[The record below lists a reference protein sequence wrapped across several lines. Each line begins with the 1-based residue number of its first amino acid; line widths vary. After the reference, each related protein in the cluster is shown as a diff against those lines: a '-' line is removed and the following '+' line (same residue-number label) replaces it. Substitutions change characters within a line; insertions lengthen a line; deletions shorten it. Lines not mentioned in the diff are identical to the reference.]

1 VTVPASIQRLLDNHN
16 VSYTLADMPHTM
28 PLAPINH
35 ITNLREAGAARSVV
49 LENDSGSQLLAITP
63 SDALLDLN
71 RVEQVMSSSYNAV
84 TGEKLQALFDKHGV
98 QALPAL
104 PQLDNLPT
112 LVDKRL
118 LENDVVYLDAG
129 IDEQYL
135 QLSQADF
142 QQLVGNTVVSDIS
155 TPLAALEAPVEPEC
169 DETQILASVSQF
181 TELRVK
187 QRLEETLEMP
197 PLPSTAQ
204 RIIQLRV
211 DPNADIGDLATIVEV
226 DPSLA
231 AQVVSWAASPYYSAP
246 GTIKSIHDAIVR
258 VLGFDMVLNL
268 ALGLALGKTLEMPK
282 KGPYGVIPY
291 WQQSVYVAATVEALV
306 TIMPRDSRP
315 SFGTAYLAGLLNNF
329 GYLIL
334 AEVFPPHFE
343 KINRHIEANPHV
355 SPHGI
360 DRHLVGIN
368 RDQLSGWLMEFWNM
382 PESICNALRHQNDP
396 TYDGEDSEYSL
407 LIYLANNLLRQHDVI
422 TGASLQPIPDTVYKQ
437 LNIDPEQAK
446 EVVANI
452 LESNEELKAIAQELE
467 G

>member
-1 VTVPASIQRLLDNHN
+1 
-16 VSYTLADMPHTM
+16 
-28 PLAPINH
+28 
-35 ITNLREAGAARSVV
+35 
-49 LENDSGSQLLAITP
+49 
-63 SDALLDLN
+63 
-71 RVEQVMSSSYNAV
+71 
-84 TGEKLQALFDKHGV
+84 
-98 QALPAL
+98 
-104 PQLDNLPT
+104 
-112 LVDKRL
+112 
-118 LENDVVYLDAG
+118 
-129 IDEQYL
+129 
-135 QLSQADF
+135 
-142 QQLVGNTVVSDIS
+142 
-155 TPLAALEAPVEPEC
+155 
-169 DETQILASVSQF
+169 
-181 TELRVK
+181 
-187 QRLEETLEMP
+187 
-197 PLPSTAQ
+197 
-204 RIIQLRV
+204 
-211 DPNADIGDLATIVEV
+211 
-226 DPSLA
+226 
-231 AQVVSWAASPYYSAP
+231 
-246 GTIKSIHDAIVR
+246 
-258 VLGFDMVLNL
+258 LNL